1 MEKQTLT
8 FTLERETKNTIRYA
22 EDADGKP
29 QLLVPF
35 MFRSGCWEGTSQD
48 TNHYHRRGDLMA
60 TMEQLYQISVDFL
73 MQHME
78 ERDSPFALEAYRRI
92 GGELSI
98 EEKRDVI
105 LFAKVREL
113 LLRDYQDQATLQ
125 ALWHRQTPI
134 IAKVIW
140 EMARD
145 ALQKASGIDIND
157 DGLESLEVNEIR
169 AALQNHL

>member
-1 MEKQTLT
+1 MTT
-8 FTLERETKNTIRYA
+8 TA
-22 EDADGKP
+22 
-29 QLLVPF
+29 
-35 MFRSGCWEGTSQD
+35 
-48 TNHYHRRGDLMA
+48 
-60 TMEQLYQISVDFL
+60 QLYQV
-73 MQHME
+73 
-78 ERDSPFALEAYRRI
+78 ALEFLVQRFGQPDCPIALEVYRRL
-92 GGELSI
+92 GDELSI

-105 LFAKVREL
+105 LFAKARQFP
-113 LLRDYQDQATLQ
+113 LRDYQDQAALQ

-145 ALQKASGIDIND
+145 ALQKAIGIDIND

>member
-1 MEKQTLT
+1 
-8 FTLERETKNTIRYA
+8 
-22 EDADGKP
+22 
-29 QLLVPF
+29 
-35 MFRSGCWEGTSQD
+35 
-48 TNHYHRRGDLMA
+48 MA
-60 TMEQLYQISVDFL
+60 TMEQLYQISVDSL
-73 MQHME
+73 VQHME

-113 LLRDYQDQATLQ
+113 PLRDYQDQATLQ

-145 ALQKASGIDIND
+145 AVQKAIGIDIND
-157 DGLESLEVNEIR
+157 GGLESLEVNDIR

>member
-1 MEKQTLT
+1 
-8 FTLERETKNTIRYA
+8 
-22 EDADGKP
+22 
-29 QLLVPF
+29 
-35 MFRSGCWEGTSQD
+35 
-48 TNHYHRRGDLMA
+48 MA
-60 TMEQLYQISVDFL
+60 TIEQLYQISVDFL
-73 MQHME
+73 MQHLE
-78 ERDSPFALEAYRRI
+78 ERDPPFALEAYCRI

-113 LLRDYQDQATLQ
+113 PLRDYQDQATLQ

-145 ALQKASGIDIND
+145 ALQKGSGIDIND
-157 DGLESLEVNEIR
+157 DGLESLEVNDIR
-169 AALQNHL
+169 AALQNYL

>member
-1 MEKQTLT
+1 
-8 FTLERETKNTIRYA
+8 
-22 EDADGKP
+22 
-29 QLLVPF
+29 
-35 MFRSGCWEGTSQD
+35 
-48 TNHYHRRGDLMA
+48 
-60 TMEQLYQISVDFL
+60 MEQLYQISLDFL
-73 MQHME
+73 VQHME
-78 ERDSPFALEAYRRI
+78 EWDSPSALEAYHRI

-105 LFAKVREL
+105 LSGKVGEL
-113 LLRDYQDQATLQ
+113 PLRDYQDQATLQ

-157 DGLESLEVNEIR
+157 DGLESLEVNDIR